1 MYKTS
6 WGSTLM
12 TIILSLSLGAGVIL
26 LLGYD
31 PVEAYYQLFRGAF
44 VGKFNIGGVMERF
57 VPLMLTALAFA
68 VSAKVSVFNVGV
80 EGELYLGAIAAAW
93 AGYAFTGLHPLV
105 HIPLCFAVAMVAS
118 GAWGAIPGALKACW
132 KVNEVCVTIL
142 MNYVAIYFTSY
153 LVGNPFS
160 ARASIPRTPTIEE
173 SARLLRILRP
183 SRANIGLFVALGVL
197 VLVWWMLYHTSWGY
211 RLRHVGQNPSFSEYV
226 GIPPKK
232 AMIWGMILSGAIGG
246 LAGAIEV
253 MGIHGHF
260 LDNFSPGIAFD
271 GMLASL
277 IAKND
282 IRMVPVLALFL
293 AVLKTGALGM
303 ERFTGVP
310 KTLIDTIIA
319 VFILLAAMEGLF
331 AYSRRRA
338 ARSAGEEAA

>member
-1 MYKTS
+1 MFKTS
-6 WGSTLM
+6 WGA
-12 TIILSLSLGAGVIL
+12 TIATIFLSLALGAAVIL

-31 PVEAYYQLFRGAF
+31 PVDAYRQLFRGAF
-44 VGKFNIGGVMERF
+44 SGKFNIGGVLERF

-105 HIPLCFAVAMVAS
+105 HIPLCFAFAMVVS
-118 GAWGAIPGALKACW
+118 GAWGAIPGALKAYW
-132 KVNEVCVTIL
+132 QVNEVCVTIL

-153 LVGNPFS
+153 LVGYPFS
-160 ARASIPRTPTIEE
+160 ARTSIPRTPSIEA
-173 SARLLRILRP
+173 SARLLRFLRP

-197 VLVWWMLYHTSWGY
+197 LIVWWVLYHTTWGF

-282 IRMVPVLALFL
+282 VRMVPLLALFL
-293 AVLKTGALGM
+293 SVLKTGALGM

-310 KTLIDTIIA
+310 KTLIDAIIA
-319 VFILLAAMEGLF
+319 LFILLAAMEGLF
-331 AYSRRRA
+331 TLSKRGGARA
-338 ARSAGEEAA
+338 AEGEAS

>member
-1 MYKTS
+1 MTRTS
-6 WGSTLM
+6 WGATLL
-12 TIILSLSLGAGVIL
+12 TILLSLAIGAAAIM

-44 VGKFNIGGVMERF
+44 VGKFNIGGVFERF

-80 EGELYLGAIAAAW
+80 EGELYLGAMAAAW
-93 AGYAFTGLHPLV
+93 AGYALTGLHPMV
-105 HIPLCFAVAMVAS
+105 HVPVCFALAMVVA
-118 GAWGAIPGALKACW
+118 GAWGAIPGALKAYW
-132 KVNEVCVTIL
+132 RVNEVCVTIL
-142 MNYVAIYFTSY
+142 MNYVAIFFTSY

-160 ARASIPRTPTIEE
+160 ARTSIPRTPSIEE
-173 SARLLRILRP
+173 SAKLLRFLKP
-183 SRANIGLFVALGVL
+183 SRVNIGLFVAIGVL
-197 VLVWWMLYHTSWGY
+197 LLVWWVLYHTTWGF
-211 RLRHVGQNPSFSEYV
+211 RLRHTGQNPDFSEYV

-232 AMIWGMILSGAIGG
+232 VMVWGMILSGAIGG

-319 VFILLAAMEGLF
+319 VFILLAAMEALF
-331 AYSRRRA
+331 AWKRRGA
-338 ARSAGEEAA
+338 ASAGEGA